1 MVEERRRE
9 PRFSVQVPTE
19 YENSQTG
26 SGLTEN
32 VSLSG
37 VLIEHASRSIPIQT
51 EIRLRFSFFSGSFDT
66 EFQGT
71 VIRHTGGGFAV
82 QFGDMDPVQVEVLR
96 RIIRLSP
103 LGSC

>member
-1 MVEERRRE
+1 MMVEERRRE
-9 PRFSVQVPTE
+9 PRFPVQVPTE

-37 VLIEHASRSIPIQT
+37 VLIEASRSIPIQT
-51 EIRLRFSFFSGSFDT
+51 EIRLRFSFFVGSFDT

-82 QFGDMDPVQVEVLR
+82 QFGDMDPVQAEVLR
-96 RIIRLSP
+96 RIIRLAP